1 VSPLISAFVEAT
13 PALMWPAFTLW
24 GGVVTWTEV
33 LACALSVWMVVCN
46 LRVQALGWPLA
57 MLSSLLYAG
66 LFVHYKLYGEASLQV
81 FFVLIAGWGWWQ
93 WVRGPQARPASGGE
107 SRRKGAETNADAGVR
122 WLSAELRAK
131 ALLATLLAWPL
142 LGLAL
147 SAATDS
153 DVPYLDALPTVGSIA
168 GQILLGRKFIDNW
181 PVWIAVNL
189 VSMGLFA
196 YKALWLTVLLYGVFA
211 LLAVAGWRAWA
222 GRLALAMDARHA

>member
-13 PALMWPAFTLW
+13 SALMWPAFALW
-24 GGVVTWTEV
+24 GSVVTWTEV

-46 LRVQALGWPLA
+46 LKVQALGWPLA

-93 WVRGPQARPASGGE
+93 WVRGLPAE
-107 SRRKGAETNADAGVR
+107 GAKADVR
-122 WLSAELRAK
+122 WLSAALRGK

-189 VSMGLFA
+189 VSMALFA

-222 GRLALAMDARHA
+222 GRLAQAEVADA